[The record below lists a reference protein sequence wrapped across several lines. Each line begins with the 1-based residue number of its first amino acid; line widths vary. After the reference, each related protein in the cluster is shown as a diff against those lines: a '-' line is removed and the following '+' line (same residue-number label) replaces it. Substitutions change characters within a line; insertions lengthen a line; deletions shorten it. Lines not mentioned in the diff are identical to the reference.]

1 MGQKARGN
9 TTVSYNSNNITAYCT
24 QADLE
29 RTLDQ
34 LETTNLAS
42 TGKTYITG
50 DESNTIRLSGN
61 WRKAFDDIVGV
72 DVGSGT
78 KRTVVITY
86 TDGSNTVVYTWTSNG
101 EISNYSI
108 KSPATGLR
116 TFSCDLTLSGAPTRT
131 TT

>member
-9 TTVSYNSNNITAYCT
+9 TVVNYNSNAITAYVT

-34 LETTNLAS
+34 LETTDLAS
-42 TGKTYITG
+42 TGKEFIAG

-61 WRKAFDDIVGV
+61 WRKAIDDILGP

-78 KRTVVITY
+78 KRTVSIVY
-86 TDGSNTVVYTWTSNG
+86 TDGAATVTYLWTSNG

-108 KSPATGLR
+108 QSPANGLR

-131 TT
+131 AA